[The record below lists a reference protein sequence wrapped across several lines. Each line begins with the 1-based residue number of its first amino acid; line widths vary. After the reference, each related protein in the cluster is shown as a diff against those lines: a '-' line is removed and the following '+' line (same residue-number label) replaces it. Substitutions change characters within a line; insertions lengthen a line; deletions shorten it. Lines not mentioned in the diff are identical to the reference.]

1 MATNNLADLTKAEYR
16 RLILGR
22 KNRGKKAV
30 MDGTASIRPNDI
42 VELPESVDWRTK
54 GCVTPVKDQS

>member
-1 MATNNLADLTKAEYR
+1 MATNNLADLTEAEYR

-22 KNRGKKAV
+22 KNRGKKA
-30 MDGTASIRPNDI
+30 MDGTAPMQRNDM
-42 VELPESVDWRTK
+42 ELPESVDWRTT